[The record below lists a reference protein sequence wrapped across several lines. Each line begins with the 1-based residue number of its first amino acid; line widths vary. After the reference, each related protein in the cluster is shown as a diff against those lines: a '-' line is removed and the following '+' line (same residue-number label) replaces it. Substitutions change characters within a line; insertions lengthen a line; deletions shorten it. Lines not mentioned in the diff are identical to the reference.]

1 MKKQIRVCGA
11 MKAPLGLLSD
21 RTVCKANGGAKL
33 RQVQFCFTVLLLA
46 VVLVACGKNAASAAM
61 SSSSVSVDAAASAT
75 THTDSPQSG
84 FSQPADISADSK
96 VLVAYF
102 SRAGE
107 NYHVGVVEKGSTEIL
122 AELVAENTNGT
133 LFHIETVNAYPES
146 YEECKK
152 VAIQERNSAV
162 RPELA
167 AGVEDFDTYDVI
179 YLGYPIWYGDMPMA
193 VYTFLESYDFTG
205 KTIIPFCTHAG
216 SGLAGTV
223 NSIRAA
229 CKGATVLDGLAIP
242 GTTVQKEP
250 RKAQEQVNEFLN
262 VS

>member
-1 MKKQIRVCGA
+1 MGRQIRVC
-11 MKAPLGLLSD
+11 L
-21 RTVCKANGGAKL
+21 
-33 RQVQFCFTVLLLA
+33 TVLLLA
-46 VVLVACGKNAASAAM
+46 VVLVACGKNTASATM
-61 SSSSVSVDAAASAT
+61 RSSSVPVDATASAT
-75 THTDSPQSG
+75 NHADSSQGSLSQS
-84 FSQPADISADSK
+84 ANVSADSK

-107 NYHVGVVEKGSTEIL
+107 NYNVGVVEKGSTEIL

-133 LFHIETVNAYPES
+133 MFYIKTVNAYPES

-152 VAIQERNSAV
+152 VAIQERDSAA

-216 SGLAGTV
+216 SGLANTV
-223 NSIRAA
+223 KDIQAE
-229 CKGATVLDGLAIP
+229 CPGATVLDGLAVS
-242 GTTVQKEP
+242 GVTVQTEP
-250 RKAQEQVNEFLN
+250 DK
-262 VS
+262 VSRLVTSWLDK

>member
-1 MKKQIRVCGA
+1 MSQ
-11 MKAPLGLLSD
+11 S
-21 RTVCKANGGAKL
+21 AN
-33 RQVQFCFTVLLLA
+33 V
-46 VVLVACGKNAASAAM
+46 
-61 SSSSVSVDAAASAT
+61 
-75 THTDSPQSG
+75 
-84 FSQPADISADSK
+84 SADSK

-107 NYHVGVVEKGSTEIL
+107 NYNVGVVEKGSTEIL
-122 AELVAENTNGT
+122 AELVAENTNGA

-152 VAIQERNSAV
+152 IAIQERNSVA

-167 AGVEDFDTYDVI
+167 VGVEDFDTYDVI

-216 SGLAGTV
+216 SGLTNTV
-223 NSIRAA
+223 KDIQAE
-229 CKGATVLDGLAIP
+229 CPGATVLDGLAVS
-242 GTTVQKEP
+242 GVTVQTEP
-250 RKAQEQVNEFLN
+250 DKASKLVTSWLDK
-262 VS
+262 